1 MQNIINFMASYIIT
15 IPFLKKPFQDLKHPQ
30 RSYAMEN
37 AMNLQIALPN
47 GQQHIGAWFLQP
59 LKIQNRPLPKSDD
72 EQYLST
78 QNHLIDENDT
88 IILYLHGNAETRS
101 QYHRREL
108 YRLFQK
114 MGFYVLA
121 IDYRCYADSSKLLRP
136 SQTSMVE
143 DAQTA
148 YDWILSKSHSH
159 VNIFVWGHSL
169 GTGVTSRLGQILSA
183 KEELKPKGYIL
194 EAPFNCMKDEVES
207 FKASKILTM
216 LGMKVESILDGSD
229 MLFDNALWL
238 PQIQEPILIL
248 HAKDDEVIPFELA
261 ERLFENTKIQKEN
274 IEFIPFEA
282 NLQLRHDGIFKAIK
296 TNLAIVTDF
305 VQKVLSN

>member
-1 MQNIINFMASYIIT
+1 MDVTSHFPMSYKRVLSNLFRILRKIKCLNK
-15 IPFLKKPFQDLKHPQ
+15 I
-30 RSYAMEN
+30 YNEN
-37 AMNLQIALPN
+37 CFHL
-47 GQQHIGAWFLQP
+47 GAWFLQP

-148 YDWILSKSHSH
+148 YDWILSKSHTH
-159 VNIFVWGHSL
+159 VNIFVWGH
-169 GTGVTSRLGQILSA
+169 R
-183 KEELKPKGYIL
+183 
-194 EAPFNCMKDEVES
+194 
-207 FKASKILTM
+207 
-216 LGMKVESILDGSD
+216 
-229 MLFDNALWL
+229 
-238 PQIQEPILIL
+238 
-248 HAKDDEVIPFELA
+248 
-261 ERLFENTKIQKEN
+261 
-274 IEFIPFEA
+274 
-282 NLQLRHDGIFKAIK
+282 
-296 TNLAIVTDF
+296 
-305 VQKVLSN
+305 

>member
-1 MQNIINFMASYIIT
+1 MIGFFLNHTLTSIFSYGDTGNILCLYI
-15 IPFLKKPFQDLKHPQ
+15 QCVQ
-30 RSYAMEN
+30 SMY
-37 AMNLQIALPN
+37 
-47 GQQHIGAWFLQP
+47 
-59 LKIQNRPLPKSDD
+59 
-72 EQYLST
+72 
-78 QNHLIDENDT
+78 
-88 IILYLHGNAETRS
+88 
-101 QYHRREL
+101 
-108 YRLFQK
+108 
-114 MGFYVLA
+114 
-121 IDYRCYADSSKLLRP
+121 IDYSIFCKTIELKFP
-136 SQTSMVE
+136 
-143 DAQTA
+143 
-148 YDWILSKSHSH
+148 IKSFDEFFSAF
-159 VNIFVWGHSL
+159 IFSL

-216 LGMKVESILDGSD
+216 LGMKIESILDGSD

-261 ERLFENTKIQKEN
+261 ERLFESTKKQKEN

-296 TNLAIVTDF
+296 TNSAIVTDF
-305 VQKVLSN
+305 VQKVLTN

>member
-1 MQNIINFMASYIIT
+1 MTSF
-15 IPFLKKPFQDLKHPQ
+15 F
-30 RSYAMEN
+30 
-37 AMNLQIALPN
+37 
-47 GQQHIGAWFLQP
+47 FLQ
-59 LKIQNRPLPKSDD
+59 
-72 EQYLST
+72 
-78 QNHLIDENDT
+78 
-88 IILYLHGNAETRS
+88 
-101 QYHRREL
+101 
-108 YRLFQK
+108 LF
-114 MGFYVLA
+114 
-121 IDYRCYADSSKLLRP
+121 I
-136 SQTSMVE
+136 
-143 DAQTA
+143 
-148 YDWILSKSHSH
+148 
-159 VNIFVWGHSL
+159 SL

-207 FKASKILTM
+207 FKASRILTM

>member
-1 MQNIINFMASYIIT
+1 MGTQVIFNAFTYNYTVSKKVDFSPISCENTIPICTHEIDTFKVNSRYRNSNYIYGKTIEINFQIFDEFF
-15 IPFLKKPFQDLKHPQ
+15 FL
-30 RSYAMEN
+30 
-37 AMNLQIALPN
+37 
-47 GQQHIGAWFLQP
+47 
-59 LKIQNRPLPKSDD
+59 
-72 EQYLST
+72 
-78 QNHLIDENDT
+78 HLFI
-88 IILYLHGNAETRS
+88 
-101 QYHRREL
+101 
-108 YRLFQK
+108 
-114 MGFYVLA
+114 
-121 IDYRCYADSSKLLRP
+121 
-136 SQTSMVE
+136 
-143 DAQTA
+143 
-148 YDWILSKSHSH
+148 
-159 VNIFVWGHSL
+159 SL

-207 FKASKILTM
+207 FKASRILTM

-261 ERLFENTKIQKEN
+261 KRLFENTKIQKEN